1 MGSKVHQAKEEAA
14 GQAPRLD
21 HLDLERFKSVKVI
34 QEEELAARDLK
45 DLQGFDSGMVR
56 S

>member
-1 MGSKVHQAKEEAA
+1 MGSEGHQGKEEAA
-14 GQAPRLD
+14 GQATQLD

-34 QEEELAARDLK
+34 QEEEPAARGLK
-45 DLQGFDSGMVR
+45 DLQGFDPGMVR